1 VQEDGSGEICTP
13 IWSPEIFFCETST
26 ELGVNCGTPYLWLAH
41 KLSSD
46 YELPFE
52 PDVAPDVHHMPVHTE
67 RSSVLGIASLE
78 QQEEHFRADK
88 HAN

>member
-1 VQEDGSGEICTP
+1 L
-13 IWSPEIFFCETST
+13 
-26 ELGVNCGTPYLWLAH
+26 ELLIGARRRQRRNLHTNIGTPYLWLAR

-46 YELPFE
+46 YELQIE

-67 RSSVLGIASLE
+67 GSSVLGIASLE
-78 QQEEHFRADK
+78 LQEEHFQTDK